1 MDVRRASNHNQ
12 GYKPLN
18 WVMGCASG
26 VPTTEVEITIT
37 RVRFHF
43 LVLLLFLFYFLLFK
57 TEPDQLKYLKLC
69 SWPLTTF

>member
-37 RVRFHF
+37 KESDSIFFGITFVF
-43 LVLLLFLFYFLLFK
+43 VLFSAF
-57 TEPDQLKYLKLC
+57 
-69 SWPLTTF
+69 

>member
-37 RVRFHF
+37 KESDSIF
-43 LVLLLFLFYFLLFK
+43 LVLLLFLYYFLLFK
-57 TEPDQLKYLKLC
+57 TEPDQLNI
-69 SWPLTTF
+69 